1 MENRKVAI
9 IGLGLLGASLGM
21 ALKGKGYERL
31 GWTRRKEIRES
42 QLALGVIDKTA
53 DRIEDLLKEADL
65 TILCLPIPRI
75 IEYCA
80 KFAHCFKKGSIV
92 TDVGSVKE
100 IIVNSAEPALK
111 KHGVQFI
118 GSHPMAG
125 TEKAGPEAAK
135 KDLYDGAVVFITPT
149 TDNQEFVICDLEQ
162 FWRSVNTRPIRT
174 GLVEHD
180 NMVAHTSH
188 LSHISSL
195 ALTLTVLE
203 CKNDQKKWRQLA
215 SSSGF
220 RDVTRI
226 TSSSPQ
232 MWREII
238 ENNQSAVIDSIK
250 GFEDR
255 LRELRR
261 IIEHEK
267 YDLLQNEFTKGK
279 TLRED
284 WMKFKYGK

>member
-1 MENRKVAI
+1 MKNKKIVI

-53 DRIEDLLKEADL
+53 ESIEDLLKEADL
-65 TILCLPIPRI
+65 TVLCLPIPQI
-75 IEYCA
+75 IEYCS
-80 KFAHCFKKGSIV
+80 KFAQYFKKGSIV

-100 IIVNSAEPALK
+100 VIVDSVEPLLK
-111 KHGVQFI
+111 KHGVHFI

-125 TEKAGPEAAK
+125 TEKSGPEAAK
-135 KDLYDGAVVFITPT
+135 KDLYDNAVVFITPT
-149 TDNQEFVICDLEQ
+149 TDNPESDISFLEQ
-162 FWRSVNTRPIRT
+162 FWQSVNARPIRT

-188 LSHISSL
+188 LSHILSL

-203 CKNDQKKWRQLA
+203 CENDKKKWRQLA
-215 SSSGF
+215 ASSGF
-220 RDVTRI
+220 RDVTRV

-238 ENNQSAVIDSIK
+238 ENNQSEAIDSIK
-250 GFEDR
+250 GCENR
-255 LRELRR
+255 LKELRK
-261 IIEHEK
+261 IIEQKK
-267 YDLLQNEFTKGK
+267 YDLLQDEFTKGK
-279 TLRED
+279 TLRDD